1 LPSFPVGHTPPSGRK
16 GRNSQEGLDA
26 GKDDGVFFFVI
37 QARRPEGE
45 LVMSVVSELITN
57 MGHSTEQGFFGV
69 TAIYVYMAII
79 VVSALYRIRK
89 MAKEH
94 H

>member
-1 LPSFPVGHTPPSGRK
+1 
-16 GRNSQEGLDA
+16 
-26 GKDDGVFFFVI
+26 
-37 QARRPEGE
+37 
-45 LVMSVVSELITN
+45 MSMVSELVTN

-79 VVSALYRIRK
+79 VTFAFIRIRQFL
-89 MAKEH
+89 KEDH

>member
-1 LPSFPVGHTPPSGRK
+1 MEIADGMSSKSPPR
-16 GRNSQEGLDA
+16 LDA
-26 GKDDGVFFFVI
+26 DRTHGLYFFSI
-37 QARRPEGE
+37 HAKRSEGE
-45 LVMSVVSELITN
+45 PVMSVVSELITN

-79 VVSALYRIRK
+79 VGAALYRIRK

>member
-1 LPSFPVGHTPPSGRK
+1 
-16 GRNSQEGLDA
+16 
-26 GKDDGVFFFVI
+26 
-37 QARRPEGE
+37 
-45 LVMSVVSELITN
+45 MSMVSELITN

-79 VVSALYRIRK
+79 VTAAFVRIRQFL
-89 MAKEH
+89 KEDH

>member
-1 LPSFPVGHTPPSGRK
+1 
-16 GRNSQEGLDA
+16 
-26 GKDDGVFFFVI
+26 
-37 QARRPEGE
+37 
-45 LVMSVVSELITN
+45 MSVVSELITN

-69 TAIYVYMAII
+69 SAIYIYMAII
-79 VVSALYRIRK
+79 VTAALYRIRK

>member
-1 LPSFPVGHTPPSGRK
+1 
-16 GRNSQEGLDA
+16 
-26 GKDDGVFFFVI
+26 
-37 QARRPEGE
+37 
-45 LVMSVVSELITN
+45 MSVVSELITN

-69 TAIYVYMAII
+69 SAIYIYMAII
-79 VVSALYRIRK
+79 VIAAFYRIRK